1 MLQDFRFG
9 LKLLWKEK
17 AFTVTALLTLALCI
31 GANTAIFTVLRAV
44 VLEPLAF
51 AQPDRLVSVFN
62 IYPGIMVTDNG
73 SNAVPDYFDRRQLTE
88 IFDSVALSQGNGFDL
103 GAEGSPV
110 HLEAQSVTPSF
121 FHVLR
126 VSPAMGRAFTEDD
139 AVYKKDQFVILS
151 YGLWMDKL
159 AGDPHIVGRE
169 IRLDGLPYRVVGVM
183 PQSFESPG
191 SDAKLWVPLSF
202 KPEQTLDSA
211 RHSNSWDMIARL
223 QPGVTIA
230 AAQHRIDV
238 LNKFQVERA
247 GSLRTLLENARF
259 GSVVRGLKDEM
270 VRNIKPTLYLLQA
283 AVLFVLLIGCVN
295 VANLMLVR
303 SNIRMKE
310 LAIRHSLGAAR
321 GRLARQ
327 LLTESVT
334 LAALGGLLGIAL
346 AYAGV
351 RVLAVLGAQE
361 LPRGAAIHL
370 DAGALV
376 FSAAVAGLTGLIF
389 GSVPVYHLMRRD
401 LNVIFRQTGRTGT
414 SERGA
419 VWTRSALVVCQ
430 VSLAFVLL
438 IGAGLLTLSFARLL
452 NVSPGFQTE
461 SVETAA
467 FALPHSRY
475 PDDAHIRGFFST
487 VMDGVGAIPGL
498 SHAGLTTILPFGGN
512 NNNSVLTFE
521 GRTLGPGENP
531 PVPEWNVV
539 DPGYLATMGI
549 PLLQGRG
556 FTASDT
562 ADSQDVA
569 IIDQYLAHKY
579 FPKGDAIG
587 ARIIRGLPN
596 LHPDKNY
603 LCTIVGVVG
612 SVKISDLAERN
623 PIGQVYFAAQQYP
636 QRYTFLVVKSQGN
649 GAGIAAAVRREFA
662 KADPEL
668 PLFDVKTMSQRL
680 ATSVRQRRA
689 AMAICGSF
697 AGLALVL
704 SALGIYGVL
713 AYTVSQRTREFGIR
727 IALGA
732 RAGTV
737 VGMVMA
743 QGLRLAAIGLALGV
757 AGAVLLTRLMEKMLY
772 DVKPTDPAVFAIV
785 AGVLMAV
792 AMAAALVPS
801 LRVARIK
808 PASALRVE

>member
-17 AFTVTALLTLALCI
+17 AFTITALLTLALCI
-31 GANTAIFTVLRAV
+31 GANTAIFTVLRTV

-51 AQPDRLVSVFN
+51 SDPDRLVSVFN
-62 IYPGIMVTDNG
+62 IYPGVQVTEYGAN
-73 SNAVPDYFDRRQLTE
+73 SVPDYFDRKQLTE
-88 IFDSVALSQGNGFDL
+88 IFDSVAFSQGNGFDL

-126 VSPAMGRAFTEDD
+126 VSPAVGRAFTEDD
-139 AVYKKDQFVILS
+139 AVYKKDQFTILS
-151 YGLWMDKL
+151 YGLWKEKF
-159 AGDPHIVGRE
+159 AGDVHIVGRD
-169 IRLDGLPYRVVGVM
+169 IRLDGVPYRVVGVM
-183 PQSFESPG
+183 PKGFESPG
-191 SDAKLWVPLSF
+191 SEAKLWVPLSF

-211 RHSNSWDMIARL
+211 RHSNNWDMIARL
-223 QPGVTIA
+223 QPGVTVA

-238 LNKFQVERA
+238 LNKFQVERS
-247 GSLRTLLENARF
+247 GKLRTLLENARF
-259 GSVVRGLKDEM
+259 ASVVRGLKDEM

-327 LLTESVT
+327 LLTESIT
-334 LAALGGLLGIAL
+334 LAALGGLLGILL

-351 RVLAVLGAQE
+351 RILAVLGAQE

-370 DAGALV
+370 DAGALA
-376 FSAAVAGLTGLIF
+376 FSAAVAGLTGLVF

-452 NVSPGFQTE
+452 NVSPGFQPQ

-467 FALPHSRY
+467 FALPNSRY
-475 PDDAHIRGFFST
+475 ADDARVRNFLGS
-487 VMDGVGAIPGL
+487 VMDAVRAIPGVTN
-498 SHAGLTTILPFGGN
+498 AGLTTMLPFGPN
-512 NNNSVLTFE
+512 SNNSVITIE
-521 GRTLGPGENP
+521 GHDLGAGENP
-531 PVPEWNVV
+531 PVPAWNTV
-539 DPGYLATMGI
+539 DPGYFATMGI

-556 FTASDT
+556 IARSDT
-562 ADSQDVA
+562 ADSQYVA
-569 IIDQYLAHKY
+569 VIDQYLAHKY

-587 ARIIRGLPN
+587 ARIIRGLPT
-596 LHPDKNY
+596 LHDDKNY
-603 LCTIVGVVG
+603 ICTVIGVAG
-612 SVKISDLAERN
+612 SVKTNDLAERN

-636 QRYTFLVVKSQGN
+636 RRYTYLVVKSQGS
-649 GAGIAAAVRREFA
+649 GKGIAAAVRREFA

-680 ATSVRQRRA
+680 ATSVRERRA
-689 AMAICGSF
+689 AMAICGAF

-732 RAGTV
+732 RTGTV
-737 VGMVMA
+737 VGMVMG
-743 QGLRLAAIGLALGV
+743 QGMRLAAIGLALGI
-757 AGAVLLTRLMEKMLY
+757 AGAALLTRLMEKMLY
-772 DVKPTDPAVFAIV
+772 DVKPTDPLVFAAV
-785 AGVLMAV
+785 AGVLLAV
-792 AMAAALVPS
+792 ALGASFVPS
-801 LRVARIK
+801 LRVTRIK
-808 PASALRVE
+808 PAAALRVE

>member
-17 AFTVTALLTLALCI
+17 AFTITALLTLALCI
-31 GANTAIFTVLRAV
+31 GANTAIFTVLRTV

-51 AQPDRLVSVFN
+51 TEPDRLVSVFN
-62 IYPGIMVTDNG
+62 IYPGIQVTENG
-73 SNAVPDYFDRRQLTE
+73 SNAVPDYFDRKQLTE
-88 IFDSVALSQGNGFDL
+88 VFDSVAFSQGSGFDL

-121 FHVLR
+121 FRALR
-126 VSPAMGRAFTEDD
+126 VSPMVGRAFTEDD
-139 AVYKKDQFVILS
+139 AVYKKDQFTILS
-151 YGLWMDKL
+151 YGVWKEKFAADV
-159 AGDPHIVGRE
+159 HIVGRD
-169 IRLDGLPYRVVGVM
+169 IRLDGVPYRVVGVM
-183 PQSFESPG
+183 PEGFESPG
-191 SDAKLWVPLSF
+191 SGAKLWVPLSF

-223 QPGVTIA
+223 QPGVTVA

-238 LNKFQVERA
+238 LNKFQVERS
-247 GSLRTLLENARF
+247 GKLRKLLENARF

-310 LAIRHSLGAAR
+310 MAIRHSLGAAR
-321 GRLARQ
+321 GRLGRQ
-327 LLTESVT
+327 LLTESIT
-334 LAALGGLLGIAL
+334 LAGLGGLLGILL

-351 RVLAVLGAQE
+351 RILAVLGAQE

-370 DAGALV
+370 DAGALA
-376 FSAAVAGLTGLIF
+376 FSAAVAGLTGLVF
-389 GSVPVYHLMRRD
+389 GSVPVYQLMRRD
-401 LNVIFRQTGRTGT
+401 LNVIFRQNGRTGT

-452 NVSPGFQTE
+452 NVSPGFQPE
-461 SVETAA
+461 SVDTAA
-467 FALPHSRY
+467 FALPNSRY
-475 PDDAHIRGFFST
+475 ADDARVRSFFSN
-487 VMDGVGAIPGL
+487 VMDGVRAIPGVAQ
-498 SHAGLTTILPFGGN
+498 AGLTTTLPFSGN
-512 NNNSVLTFE
+512 NSNGVITFE

-531 PVPEWNVV
+531 PVPSWNVV
-539 DPGYLATMGI
+539 DPGYFAAMGV

-556 FTASDT
+556 FTQSDT
-562 ADSQDVA
+562 ADSLDVV
-569 IIDQYLAHKY
+569 IVDQYLAHKY

-587 ARIIRGLPN
+587 ARIIRGLPDR
-596 LHPDKNY
+596 HPDKHY
-603 LCTIVGVVG
+603 ICTVIGVV
-612 SVKISDLAERN
+612 SNVKTNDLAERN
-623 PIGQVYFAAQQYP
+623 PIGQVYFAAQQTP
-636 QRYTFLVVKSQGN
+636 QRYTYMVVKSRGN
-649 GAGIAAAVRREFA
+649 GMGIAAAVRREFA

-680 ATSVRQRRA
+680 ATSVRERRA
-689 AMAICGSF
+689 AMAICAAF

-732 RAGTV
+732 RTGTV
-737 VGMVMA
+737 VGMVMG
-743 QGLRLAAIGLALGV
+743 QGMRLAAIGLALGV
-757 AGAVLLTRLMEKMLY
+757 AGAALLTGLMEKMLY

-792 AMAAALVPS
+792 AMAASLVPS
-801 LRVARIK
+801 VRVARIK
-808 PASALRVE
+808 PAAALRVE

>member
-17 AFTVTALLTLALCI
+17 AFTITALLTLALCI
-31 GANTAIFTVLRAV
+31 GANTAIFTVLRTV

-62 IYPGIMVTDNG
+62 IYPGIMVTENG

-88 IFDSVALSQGNGFDL
+88 IFDSVAFSRGNGFDL
-103 GAEGSPV
+103 GSEGSPV

-121 FHVLR
+121 FRVLR
-126 VSPAMGRAFTEDD
+126 VSPVLGRPFTEDD
-139 AVYKKDQFVILS
+139 AVYKKDQYAILS
-151 YGLWMDKL
+151 YGLWKDKF
-159 AGDPHIVGRE
+159 AGDMHILGRD
-169 IRLDGLPYRVVGVM
+169 IRLSGLPYRVVGVM
-183 PQSFESPG
+183 PRGFESPG
-191 SDAKLWVPLSF
+191 SEAKLWVPLSF
-202 KPEQTLDSA
+202 APEQTLDSA

-223 QPGVTIA
+223 QPGVTVA
-230 AAQHRIDV
+230 AAQRRIDV
-238 LNKFQVERA
+238 LNKFQVERS
-247 GSLRTLLENARF
+247 GKLRTLLENARF

-270 VRNIKPTLYLLQA
+270 VRDIKPTLYLLQA

-334 LAALGGLLGIAL
+334 LAGLGGLLGILL
-346 AYAGV
+346 AYGGV

-370 DAGALV
+370 DAGALA

-452 NVSPGFQTE
+452 NVSPGFQPQN
-461 SVETAA
+461 VDTAL
-467 FALPHSRY
+467 FALPRSRY
-475 PDDAHIRGFFST
+475 ADDVRVRNFVLG
-487 VMDGVGAIPGL
+487 VMDGVRAIPGVA
-498 SHAGLTTILPFGGN
+498 HAGVADLLPFGGN
-512 NNNSVLTFE
+512 NNNSVMSFE
-521 GRTLGPGENP
+521 GRSLGPGENP

-539 DPGYLATMGI
+539 DPGYFATMGI

-556 FTASDT
+556 FTRSDT
-562 ADSQDVA
+562 ADSERVV

-579 FPKGDAIG
+579 FPKGDALG
-587 ARIIRGLPN
+587 NRIIRGLPN
-596 LHPDKNY
+596 LHPDKDY
-603 LCTIVGVVG
+603 LCTIVGVAG
-612 SVKISDLAERN
+612 SVKSSDLAERN
-623 PIGQVYFAAQQYP
+623 PIGELYFADQQYP
-636 QRYTFLVVKSQGN
+636 TRYMFLAVKSRGSD
-649 GAGIAAAVRREFA
+649 AGIAAAVRREFA

-668 PLFDVKTMSQRL
+668 PLFDVKSMDQRL
-680 ATSVRQRRA
+680 RTSVRERRS
-689 AMAICGSF
+689 AMAICAAF
-697 AGLALVL
+697 AVLALVL
-704 SALGIYGVL
+704 SAIGIYGVL
-713 AYTVSQRTREFGIR
+713 AYAVSQRTREFGIR
-727 IALGA
+727 VALGA

-737 VGMVMA
+737 VGMVMG
-743 QGLRLAAIGLALGV
+743 QGIRLAAIGLVLGV
-757 AGAVLLTRLMEKMLY
+757 AGAAALTRLMTRMLY
-772 DVKPTDPAVFAIV
+772 EVKPTDPVVFAIV

-792 AMAAALVPS
+792 AMVASLVPS

-808 PASALRVE
+808 PAAALRVE

>member
-17 AFTVTALLTLALCI
+17 AFTITALLTLALCI
-31 GANTAIFTVLRAV
+31 GANTAIFTVLRTV

-62 IYPGIMVTDNG
+62 IYPGIQVTENG
-73 SNAVPDYFDRRQLTE
+73 SNSVPDYFDRRQLTE
-88 IFDSVALSQGNGFDL
+88 IFDSVGFTRGNGFDL

-126 VSPAMGRAFTEDD
+126 VSPALGRAFTEDD
-139 AVYKKDQFVILS
+139 AVYKKDQFAILS
-151 YGLWMDKL
+151 YGLWKEKF
-159 AGDPHIVGRE
+159 AGDVHMVGRD

-183 PQSFESPG
+183 PQGFESPG
-191 SDAKLWVPLSF
+191 SEAKLWVPLSF
-202 KPEQTLDSA
+202 SPDQTLDSA

-223 QPGVTIA
+223 QPGVTVA
-230 AAQHRIDV
+230 AAQRRIDV
-238 LNKFQVERA
+238 LNKFQVERS
-247 GSLRTLLENARF
+247 GKLRVLLENARF
-259 GSVVRGLKDEM
+259 GSLVRGLKDEM

-283 AVLFVLLIGCVN
+283 AVVFVLLIGCVN

-327 LLTESVT
+327 LLTESIT
-334 LAALGGLLGIAL
+334 LAGLGGLLGIVL
-346 AYAGV
+346 AYGGV
-351 RVLAVLGAQE
+351 RVLAVLGAQQ
-361 LPRGAAIHL
+361 LPRGASIHL
-370 DAGALV
+370 DAGALA

-452 NVSPGFQTE
+452 NVSPGFQPQN
-461 SVETAA
+461 VDTAL

-475 PDDAHIRGFFST
+475 ADDARVRNFVLN
-487 VMDGVGAIPGL
+487 VMDGVRAIPGVA
-498 SHAGLTTILPFGGN
+498 HAGVADLLPFGGN
-512 NNNSVLTFE
+512 NNNSVMSFE

-531 PVPEWNVV
+531 PVPQWNVV
-539 DPGYLATMGI
+539 DPGYFAAMGI

-556 FTASDT
+556 FARSDT
-562 ADSQDVA
+562 ADSLRVV

-596 LHPDKNY
+596 LHQDKDY
-603 LCTIVGVVG
+603 ICTIIGVAG
-612 SVKISDLAERN
+612 SVKTSDLAERN
-623 PIGQVYFAAQQYP
+623 PIGELYFAGQQYP
-636 QRYTFLVVKSQGN
+636 TRYMYLAVKSQGSD
-649 GAGIAAAVRREFA
+649 AGIAAAVRREFA

-668 PLFDVKTMSQRL
+668 PLFDVKSMSQRL
-680 ATSVRQRRA
+680 QTSVRERRSAMVICA
-689 AMAICGSF
+689 AF
-697 AGLALVL
+697 AVLALVL
-704 SALGIYGVL
+704 SAIGIYGVL
-713 AYTVSQRTREFGIR
+713 AYAVSQRTREFGIR
-727 IALGA
+727 VALGA

-737 VGMVMA
+737 VGMVMG
-743 QGLRLAAIGLALGV
+743 QGIRLAAIGLVLGV
-757 AGAVLLTRLMEKMLY
+757 AGAAALTRLMTQMLY
-772 DVKPTDPAVFAIV
+772 EVKPTDPAVFAIV

-792 AMAAALVPS
+792 AMVASLVPS

-808 PASALRVE
+808 PAAALRVE

>member
-17 AFTVTALLTLALCI
+17 AFTITALLTLALCI
-31 GANTAIFTVLRAV
+31 GANTAIFTVLRTV

-51 AQPDRLVSVFN
+51 TEPDRLVSVFN
-62 IYPGIMVTDNG
+62 IYPGIQVTENG
-73 SNAVPDYFDRRQLTE
+73 SNAVPDYFDRKQLTE
-88 IFDSVALSQGNGFDL
+88 VFDSVAFSQGNGFDL

-121 FHVLR
+121 FRVLR
-126 VSPAMGRAFTEDD
+126 VSPMVGRAFTEDD
-139 AVYKKDQFVILS
+139 AVYKKDQFTILS
-151 YGLWMDKL
+151 YGLWKEKFAADV
-159 AGDPHIVGRE
+159 HIVGRD
-169 IRLDGLPYRVVGVM
+169 IRLDGVPYRVVGVM
-183 PQSFESPG
+183 PEGFESPG
-191 SDAKLWVPLSF
+191 SGAKLWVPLSF

-223 QPGVTIA
+223 QPGVTVA

-238 LNKFQVERA
+238 LNKFQVERS
-247 GSLRTLLENARF
+247 GKLRKLLENARF

-270 VRNIKPTLYLLQA
+270 VRDIKPTLYLLQA

-295 VANLMLVR
+295 GANLMLVR

-327 LLTESVT
+327 LLTESIT
-334 LAALGGLLGIAL
+334 LAGLGGLLGILL

-351 RVLAVLGAQE
+351 RILAVLGAQE

-370 DAGALV
+370 DAGALA

-401 LNVIFRQTGRTGT
+401 LNVIFRQNGRTGT

-452 NVSPGFQTE
+452 NVSPGFQPE
-461 SVETAA
+461 SVDTAA

-475 PDDAHIRGFFST
+475 ADDARVRNFFSN
-487 VMDGVGAIPGL
+487 VMDGVRAIPGVI
-498 SHAGLTTILPFGGN
+498 HAGLTTLLPFGPN
-512 NNNSVLTFE
+512 NNNGVISIE
-521 GRTLGPGENP
+521 GYNLGAGENP
-531 PVPEWNVV
+531 PVPSWNVI
-539 DPGYLATMGI
+539 DPGYFAALGI

-556 FTASDT
+556 FARSDT
-562 ADSQDVA
+562 ADSQYVVV
-569 IIDQYLAHKY
+569 IDQYLAHKY

-587 ARIIRGLPN
+587 ARIIRGLPTM
-596 LHPDKNY
+596 HDDKNY
-603 LCTIVGVVG
+603 ICTVIGVAG
-612 SVKISDLAERN
+612 SVKTNDLAERN

-636 QRYTFLVVKSQGN
+636 QRYTYMVVKSQGN
-649 GAGIAAAVRREFA
+649 GMGIAAAVRREFA

-680 ATSVRQRRA
+680 ATSVRERRA
-689 AMAICGSF
+689 AMAICAAF

-732 RAGTV
+732 RTGTV
-737 VGMVMA
+737 VGMVMG
-743 QGLRLAAIGLALGV
+743 QGMRLAAIGLALGV
-757 AGAVLLTRLMEKMLY
+757 AGA
-772 DVKPTDPAVFAIV
+772 
-785 AGVLMAV
+785 
-792 AMAAALVPS
+792 ALHG
-801 LRVARIK
+801 ADGK
-808 PASALRVE
+808 DAL